1 MRGLNH
7 THGRDIA
14 GQVSSCYFHYFRFV
28 LFCFF
33 FFSFWVFLLFVF
45 VCSFTSSVSLST
57 CTNKLPLTFYLKIHD
72 ELKLTS
78 PCRIVP
84 PSSRGLQR
92 LFSICCCTHLIC
104 LLSGLKIFT
113 KVPPSTRY
121 ASRAYYLSSS
131 LSSWRF
137 PSSHNKLEKSW
148 NAFASWKD

>member
-7 THGRDIA
+7 THGIDFA
-14 GQVSSCYFHYFRFV
+14 GQVSYCYFHYFCFV
-28 LFCFF
+28 LFYF

-45 VCSFTSSVSLST
+45 VCSFASSVSLST
-57 CTNKLPLTFYLKIHD
+57 CTNKLPLTFYLQIHD

-78 PCRIVP
+78 PCRIVA
-84 PSSRGLQR
+84 PSSKGLQR
-92 LFSICCCTHLIC
+92 LFSICCYTHLIC
-104 LLSGLKIFT
+104 LLSGLPIFT

-121 ASRAYYLSSS
+121 ASTAFYLSSS

-137 PSSHNKLEKSW
+137 PSSRNKLEKSW